1 MSSQL
6 DFPFTGQCA
15 YAADMESQYAESTTE
30 KVFFAGT
37 HRTRNP
43 VDTWQWIAP
52 ILPDVGI
59 TRVADLTGLDCIGIP
74 VCNAIRPNARSLAVS
89 QGKGVTLDHARVSA
103 AMEAI
108 ELFHAERAFLPTQR
122 EAFSTLGAEHA
133 LDPSRLSLLQGVQT
147 VDPDRVLTW
156 IRGHDLVADR
166 LISVPRDIVACD
178 LRVDAPCDGVFL
190 TSSNG
195 LGSGNTYEEAAL
207 HALCE
212 VIERDATCLHQAFAA
227 HIGREPALIDVS
239 TVDDPLCCWLIE
251 RLLAADI
258 DIHIWPQF
266 SDLALPSFGCAI
278 SDCRGGRMPGAP
290 IGTFQGYGC
299 HPDRN
304 VALSRAITEAVQS
317 RLTYISGARDDLF
330 RDDYASIQTAR
341 NRRNWLTWLGQA
353 GQMMDFKEIVTWA
366 TDDVAEDLERVL
378 TILASNGFDRAII
391 VDLSIAGISI
401 PVVKA
406 IVPGMIEPTLD
417 NEAPEGERVKGFV
430 EKVMASSRPRERASV
445 S

>member
-1 MSSQL
+1 M
-6 DFPFTGQCA
+6 
-15 YAADMESQYAESTTE
+15 
-30 KVFFAGT
+30 
-37 HRTRNP
+37 
-43 VDTWQWIAP
+43 DTWTWIAP

-108 ELFHAERAFLPTQR
+108 ELFHAERALLRTER
-122 EAFSTLGAEHA
+122 AAFKTLGVEHA
-133 LDPSRLSLLQGVQT
+133 LDPSQLSLLQGVRA
-147 VDPDRVLTW
+147 VDPDMELTW
-156 IRGHDLVADR
+156 VEGHDLIANR
-166 LISVPRDIVACD
+166 PIHVPRDIVTCD
-178 LRVDAPCDGVFL
+178 LRVVAPSDGIFL

-195 LGSGNTYEEAAL
+195 LGSGNTYEEAVL

-227 HIGREPALIDVS
+227 NIGREPALIDVS
-239 TVDDPLCCWLIE
+239 TILDPLCCWLIE
-251 RLLAADI
+251 RLFAADI
-258 DIHIWPQF
+258 DIQIWPQF

-278 SDCRGGRMPGAP
+278 FDRHGGSMPGAP

-341 NRRNWLTWLGQA
+341 NRRNWLTWLGRA
-353 GQMMDFKEIVTWA
+353 GRMLDFNEMVTWA
-366 TDDVAEDLERVL
+366 TDDVAADLEQVL
-378 TILASNGFDRAII
+378 TIIASNGFGRAIL
-391 VDLSIAGISI
+391 VDLSISGLSI

-406 IVPGMIEPTLD
+406 FVPGMIEPTLD
-417 NEAPEGERVKGFV
+417 NEAPDGQRVNSFLAK
-430 EKVMASSRPRERASV
+430 MNALSRPRERASV
-445 S
+445 L